1 MLLCSSGLQIT
12 EAIQLQMEVQRRLQ
26 DQLEV
31 IIGPAKFF
39 LHSCDLPYTQVQ
51 KDTGQDQVSQSI
63 L

>member
-31 IIGPAKFF
+31 IIKPAKVF
-39 LHSCDLPYTQVQ
+39 LHSCNLPYTQVW
-51 KDTGQDQVSQSI
+51 KVTWQDQVS
-63 L
+63 

>member
-31 IIGPAKFF
+31 IIGPAKVFQ
-39 LHSCDLPYTQVQ
+39 HSCNLPYTQV
-51 KDTGQDQVSQSI
+51 
-63 L
+63 